1 MSPTTIPEN
10 SLEIEVIFTVTPR
23 VRHGETGGRN
33 QTQDQGAGTHPG
45 TSTGHASM
53 SMSVT
58 SSRRPSQSTVSH
70 QSLSSSG
77 EQYQRASDRI
87 LWGRPRLMGH
97 SSIATHPPSASEHG
111 KFVDVEKCKVTLGKL
126 DVQARDT
133 KNPSRDRASGPLV
146 NQLRVAVEQAFRQM
160 IMDAV
165 DTINTNVE
173 ELLKR

>member
-1 MSPTTIPEN
+1 
-10 SLEIEVIFTVTPR
+10 
-23 VRHGETGGRN
+23 
-33 QTQDQGAGTHPG
+33 
-45 TSTGHASM
+45 
-53 SMSVT
+53 
-58 SSRRPSQSTVSH
+58 
-70 QSLSSSG
+70 
-77 EQYQRASDRI
+77 
-87 LWGRPRLMGH
+87 MGH